1 METSPVAPDSV
12 EINEEISET
21 SEVSEASDLSGLK
34 RKMQFSGTVIK
45 TTLAGAVVEIGL
57 SVPGVVHI
65 SQLSAEPVNRVE
77 DVVKV
82 GQTVEVWIRRVFP
95 KKDRIELTMIK
106 PLGLEW
112 REIEKDMVLTG
123 KVVRIEN
130 FGVFVDI
137 GAERPGLV
145 HISEITH
152 DYIKTPNDVV
162 KEGDEVQV
170 KVLNV
175 NRQKKQI
182 KLSMKALEEPPVK
195 VVKPKEDRPTR
206 SSKENPKS
214 AQVEETPQEEVVPT
228 AMEIAFREA
237 MERNG
242 EREEEVSS
250 KARKDASHQD
260 EMERILSRTL
270 ENRRK

>member
-1 METSPVAPDSV
+1 METSPVAPETIEV
-12 EINEEISET
+12 E
-21 SEVSEASDLSGLK
+21 EVSEIADLNNLK
-34 RKMQFSGTVIK
+34 RKMHFTGTVVK
-45 TTLAGAVVEIGL
+45 TTLAGAVVDIGL
-57 SVPGVVHI
+57 PVPGVVHI

-77 DVVKV
+77 DKVKE

-95 KKDRIELTMIK
+95 KKNRIELTMVE

-112 REIEKDMVLTG
+112 REIEKDMVLKG
-123 KVVRIEN
+123 KVVRIEK

-162 KEGDEVQV
+162 KEGDEVEV

-195 VVKPKEDRPTR
+195 VVKVKEEKPTRQGKEAPKAAPADEEPKEP
-206 SSKENPKS
+206 P
-214 AQVEETPQEEVVPT
+214 VPT

-237 MERNG
+237 MERSN
-242 EREEEVSS
+242 EREDETAL
-250 KARKDASHQD
+250 KNKKGATNQD
-260 EMERILSRTL
+260 EMEKILSRTL